1 MSTSANPRSAVY
13 NDRRSAATSGAKPR
27 VPSSRPAGKERPTSS
42 GEVLPDD
49 SASNAPQSSNTSHR
63 INGFSKNTTERQT
76 ARTHSQ
82 VTTRE
87 NLRIRKKSPMK
98 SPAVDG
104 NESDAGQVGS
114 QEFDWKSA
122 AAAPV
127 PLAAPQPRREKVTHP
142 PWKPQ
147 ASLVPHTTAPLAARI
162 SLPPLASF
170 LPEPLQPTPLKQL
183 SPCVQESAILDDL
196 LYVLM
201 GFEGQYIRYIDSYN
215 PAVEKDRLA
224 GPKFRILHGL
234 DPSLRDLTNTILKM
248 ATYYASIEAFV
259 EVQSREEF
267 GAINHALCASIRK
280 LLKDYLILIAQLENQ
295 LITNE
300 SFSLHVLH
308 LHTMPTSHMMFQ
320 VYTLAQEI
328 LKKNALLEGDH
339 DDLIDDGLDDVDNI
353 LEQLREGGEL
363 APGGMSKTICKG
375 GNVLRLLTDRL
386 SYMSGDPAARTLLQ
400 TLLRDASRPY
410 MAMLNEWLHHGGI
423 KDPHAE
429 FLIKEQKS
437 IKREK
442 LEEDFTDEYWEKR
455 YTIRDADV
463 PPQLEA
469 VKDKVLLAGKYLN
482 VVRECGGVDIS
493 TEVHDVPKS
502 FDDPRFLDNINGA
515 YAHANSSLLNL
526 LLTTHALPARL
537 QSMKH
542 YFFLDHSD
550 FFTYFLDLSAS
561 ELKKPFR
568 HVNVGKLQSLLDL
581 VLRQPGSIAAQDP
594 FKEDVKVQ
602 MNDVGLTKF
611 LMGVVNVRGIDQ
623 DNNDPNDTAT
633 EKTRTPTAGATHNA
647 SSTTDDDSSMTGFE
661 ALEFKFSVPFPLS
674 LVISSK
680 TVLRYQILFRYLL
693 SMRHLEGLLVNSW
706 EDHIK
711 VLSWTHRSAKS
722 PRLEMW
728 KRRAWTLRSR
738 MLVFVQQFTYYCTAE
753 VIEPN
758 WQRLMARVNGS
769 RDSSATGTNTQGMIA
784 AGPTSSRVNRTV
796 DELMEDH
803 VDFLDTCLKE
813 CMLMNSRLL
822 RIHSKLTA
830 VCTLFATYTPR
841 LTRDLFPAD
850 ASLVNTPAANKY
862 LSLHHGHGHHHHH
875 HQQQS
880 SSASSAPQPNP
891 SAPQPPST
899 SFSGSTSR
907 PLPANL
913 TTYDPAKLATMED
926 LMGKYEHNF
935 NHHLRILLDA
945 LDYYAATETVALG
958 RLCAQLST
966 AGEKGGRERIGGGGV
981 DGGGGGGAGEV

>member
-1 MSTSANPRSAVY
+1 M
-13 NDRRSAATSGAKPR
+13 
-27 VPSSRPAGKERPTSS
+27 
-42 GEVLPDD
+42 
-49 SASNAPQSSNTSHR
+49 
-63 INGFSKNTTERQT
+63 T
-76 ARTHSQ
+76 A
-82 VTTRE
+82 
-87 NLRIRKKSPMK
+87 
-98 SPAVDG
+98 
-104 NESDAGQVGS
+104 
-114 QEFDWKSA
+114 
-122 AAAPV
+122 
-127 PLAAPQPRREKVTHP
+127 

-147 ASLVPHTTAPLAARI
+147 VALISHTTAPLAARI
-162 SLPPLASF
+162 SFPPLASF
-170 LPEPLQPTPLKQL
+170 LPESLEPLPLRQL
-183 SPCVQESAILDDL
+183 SPNQQEAAVLNDL

-201 GFEGQYIRYIDSYN
+201 GFEGQYIRYVDSYS
-215 PAVEKDRLA
+215 PSVEKDRLA
-224 GPKFRILHGL
+224 GPSFRILPGI
-234 DPSLRDLTNTILKM
+234 DPSLRDLTTSMLKM
-248 ATYYASIEAFV
+248 ATYYSAIGAFV

-267 GAINHALCASIRK
+267 GVINHALCASIRK
-280 LLKDYLILIAQLENQ
+280 LLKDYLVLIAQLENQ

-308 LHTMPTSHMMFQ
+308 LHTLPTSHMMFQ

-328 LKKNALLEGDH
+328 LKKNALLEEDL
-339 DDLIDDGLDDVDNI
+339 DDSLDGLDDVDNI

-400 TLLRDASRPY
+400 TLLRDASIPY
-410 MAMLNEWLHHGGI
+410 MTMLNEWLHHGGI
-423 KDPHAE
+423 RDPHAE

-482 VVRECGGVDIS
+482 VVRECGGVEIS
-493 TEVHDVPKS
+493 AKVRDVPKS

-515 YAHANSSLLNL
+515 YAHANSSLLSL
-526 LLTTHALPARL
+526 LLTTHALSARL
-537 QSMKH
+537 QSLKH
-542 YFFLDHSD
+542 YFFLDRSD

-568 HVNVGKLQSLLDL
+568 HVNVSKLQSLLDL

-611 LMGVVNVRGIDQ
+611 LMGVVNVRGIEQ
-623 DNNDPNDTAT
+623 DDPNDPSTA
-633 EKTRTPTAGATHNA
+633 EKYRTPTITGPGPAPSATDEESN
-647 SSTTDDDSSMTGFE
+647 MIGFE
-661 ALEFKFSVPFPLS
+661 SLEFKFSVPFPLS

-693 SMRHLEGLLVNSW
+693 SMRHLETLLVNSW
-706 EDHIK
+706 EDHNK
-711 VLSWTHRSAKS
+711 VLSWTHRSQD
-722 PRLEMW
+722 PGLEKW
-728 KRRAWTLRSR
+728 KRRVWTLRSR

-769 RDSSATGTNTQGMIA
+769 RDTTTTQMIGATPKI
-784 AGPTSSRVNRTV
+784 NRTV

-822 RIHSKLTA
+822 R
-830 VCTLFATYTPR
+830 VCP
-841 LTRDLFPAD
+841 
-850 ASLVNTPAANKY
+850 
-862 LSLHHGHGHHHHH
+862 
-875 HQQQS
+875 
-880 SSASSAPQPNP
+880 APQPSNSP
-891 SAPQPPST
+891 ILQL
-899 SFSGSTSR
+899 
-907 PLPANL
+907 PLPL
-913 TTYDPAKLATMED
+913 
-926 LMGKYEHNF
+926 H
-935 NHHLRILLDA
+935 
-945 LDYYAATETVALG
+945 
-958 RLCAQLST
+958 
-966 AGEKGGRERIGGGGV
+966 ER
-981 DGGGGGGAGEV
+981 

>member
-1 MSTSANPRSAVY
+1 MSSSVNPRGTAY
-13 NDRRSAATSGAKPR
+13 TDRRNGTAGAKPR
-27 VPSSRPAGKERPTSS
+27 LPSSRATARERPSSS
-42 GEVLPDD
+42 GDIEPDD
-49 SASNAPQSSNTSHR
+49 SASNAPQRPNPSYR
-63 INGFSKNTTERQT
+63 ANGYSRNTTERQT
-76 ARTHSQ
+76 SRVQSQ
-82 VTTRE
+82 LTTRE
-87 NLRIRKKSPMK
+87 SLHVRTKSPVK
-98 SPAVDG
+98 KYAVNGDDVDTRRPRSEEYG
-104 NESDAGQVGS
+104 LLSS
-114 QEFDWKSA
+114 
-122 AAAPV
+122 PV
-127 PLAAPQPRREKVTHP
+127 PATIPIPKTEKTNLP
-142 PWKPQ
+142 PWKPH
-147 ASLVPHTTAPLAARI
+147 ASLIPHTTAPLASRI
-162 SLPPLASF
+162 CLPPLASL
-170 LPEPLQPTPLKQL
+170 LPEPLQPPSLKQL
-183 SPCVQESAILDDL
+183 TPHDQEAAILDDL

-201 GFEGQYIRYIDSYN
+201 GFEGQYIRYDESYN
-215 PAVEKDRLA
+215 PSVEKERLD
-224 GPKFRILHGL
+224 GPSFSILPGL
-234 DPSLRDLTNTILKM
+234 DPSLRDLTNSVLKM
-248 ATYYASIEAFV
+248 ATYYSAIEAFV

-295 LITNE
+295 LITND

-308 LHTMPTSHMMFQ
+308 LHTLPTNHMMFQ

-328 LKKNALLEGDH
+328 VKKNAPRE
-339 DDLIDDGLDDVDNI
+339 DDPDESVDGFNVDDI
-353 LEQLREGGEL
+353 IMQLKQDGEL
-363 APGGMSKTICKG
+363 VPGGMSKTICKG

-386 SYMSGDPAARTLLQ
+386 AYMCGDPAARTLLQ

-410 MAMLNEWLHHGGI
+410 MTMLNEWLHHGGI

-437 IKREK
+437 IRREI
-442 LEEDFTDEYWEKR
+442 LEEDYTDEYWEKR
-455 YTIRDADV
+455 YTIRDPDV

-469 VKDKVLLAGKYLN
+469 VKEKVLLAGKYLN

-502 FDDPRFLDNINGA
+502 FDDPRFLENINNA
-515 YAHANSSLLNL
+515 YSHANSSLLSL

-568 HVNVGKLQSLLDL
+568 IVNVSKLQSLLDL

-623 DNNDPNDTAT
+623 DESTDNAA
-633 EKTRTPTAGATHNA
+633 EKYRTPATHA
-647 SSTTDDDSSMTGFE
+647 SSTEEDNNMTGFE

-693 SMRHLEGLLVNSW
+693 SMRHLENLLLNSW
-706 EDHIK
+706 EDHNK
-711 VLSWTHRSAKS
+711 VLSWTHRSKGDR
-722 PRLEMW
+722 RLEMF

-758 WQRLMARVNGS
+758 WQRLMAKVNGHDKNND
-769 RDSSATGTNTQGMIA
+769 R
-784 AGPTSSRVNRTV
+784 GPGPPPKVSRTV

-813 CMLMNSRLL
+813 CMLMNSKLL
-822 RIHSKLTA
+822 R
-830 VCTLFATYTPR
+830 
-841 LTRDLFPAD
+841 
-850 ASLVNTPAANKY
+850 
-862 LSLHHGHGHHHHH
+862 
-875 HQQQS
+875 
-880 SSASSAPQPNP
+880 
-891 SAPQPPST
+891 
-899 SFSGSTSR
+899 
-907 PLPANL
+907 
-913 TTYDPAKLATMED
+913 
-926 LMGKYEHNF
+926 
-935 NHHLRILLDA
+935 
-945 LDYYAATETVALG
+945 
-958 RLCAQLST
+958 
-966 AGEKGGRERIGGGGV
+966 
-981 DGGGGGGAGEV
+981 